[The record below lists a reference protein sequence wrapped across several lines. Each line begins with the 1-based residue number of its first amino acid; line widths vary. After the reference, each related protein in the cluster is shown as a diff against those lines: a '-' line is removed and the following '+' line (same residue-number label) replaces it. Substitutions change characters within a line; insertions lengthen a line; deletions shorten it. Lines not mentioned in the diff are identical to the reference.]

1 MKVNDRGLEGSLFV
15 YTIGIIKDQRGF
27 RMEYIKGFVREY
39 DEVIYK
45 IVMSVLWLFIGAMI
59 GYFMGISKII
69 SMVMK

>member
-1 MKVNDRGLEGSLFV
+1 
-15 YTIGIIKDQRGF
+15 
-27 RMEYIKGFVREY
+27 MEYIKGFVREY